1 MKRSRI
7 SVRMLNFG
15 YPRVLQDRKCD
26 GRSKSVSI
34 GFNREIETESGFDS
48 AISLAER
55 FGTDPFTLSI

>member
-1 MKRSRI
+1 
-7 SVRMLNFG
+7 MLNFE
-15 YPRVLQDRKCD
+15 YPRVLQDKKCD